1 MEKWYN
7 KIIEKLSEY
16 QDEIIFVI
24 DDNDLLANDFLAKQL
39 SKKFDELYYYK
50 MELKLR
56 KKIKNL
62 NSSLLVIVESNRDL
76 SSYFLDHFRIIK
88 ISLEDVFPLLN
99 ENAIDWM
106 SDSEIRELYNN
117 YKHNFKRYEKLK
129 YNESLKYVLKNLYSF
144 SLPIENSEALI
155 SLLIKYY
162 FNHQKL
168 NGAIRKI
175 VLEDGKNLNININ
188 NLTNQ
193 KSFFNW
199 LEKQWYEYIVNQNS
213 KLNFDDKKIQ
223 YILDNCFEQGY
234 MKKLDLMSENINIEY
249 VKNKI
254 TNNFSLNSG
263 IINFD
268 KLSIK
273 EFFEKEYDLL
283 NSLLDKEINSIG
295 WGNIAKKWSHLVY
308 LNENNKLDNDLD
320 GLAKRVDNKFLNFIV
335 NEYNDLV
342 YDQRFQYAPLNSE
355 ILTNLLKDDQKI
367 ALICLDGMSYKDWFV
382 VKSYLDSN
390 LDLKLHEHFSY
401 AIIPTITSYSRRA
414 IFSAKTPLEDDGRF
428 NEKKLFRKK
437 ILKNKKTKKK
447 NIFFDRTNEPDIFE
461 LLGYEYIGLIYNFI
475 DEIAHQATS
484 ERLKFNNLINFLN
497 ESKFSAVINNLLDK
511 NFRVYL
517 CSDHGNLYC
526 KGNGFNPSRDLIE
539 KRASRS
545 VLYRSWELADNEEFE
560 NKLVLNFPNIIGEE
574 YILTM
579 KNRRKLGNSEAGFT
593 HGGVNIEEVIIPFIE
608 VIG

>member
-1 MEKWYN
+1 
-7 KIIEKLSEY
+7 
-16 QDEIIFVI
+16 
-24 DDNDLLANDFLAKQL
+24 
-39 SKKFDELYYYK
+39 
-50 MELKLR
+50 
-56 KKIKNL
+56 NL
-62 NSSLLVIVESNRDL
+62 
-76 SSYFLDHFRIIK
+76 
-88 ISLEDVFPLLN
+88 
-99 ENAIDWM
+99 
-106 SDSEIRELYNN
+106 
-117 YKHNFKRYEKLK
+117 
-129 YNESLKYVLKNLYSF
+129 
-144 SLPIENSEALI
+144 EALV

-168 NGAIRKI
+168 NGAIKKL
-175 VLEDGKNLNININ
+175 VTENFTKFNVNIN

-193 KSFFNW
+193 DSFFTW
-199 LEKQWYEYIVNQNS
+199 LEDQWYQYIINQDS

-234 MKKLDLMSENINIEY
+234 MKKLDLMGENIDIDY
-249 VKNKI
+249 IKSKI
-254 TNNFSLNSG
+254 TNNFSFNSG

-273 EFFEKEYDLL
+273 EFFDKEYNLL
-283 NSLLDKEINSIG
+283 DSLLDQELNSIT

-308 LNENNKLDNDLD
+308 LNENNKLNNDLS
-320 GLAKRVDNKFLNFIV
+320 GLAKQVDNKFLNFIV
-335 NEYNDLV
+335 NEYDDLV
-342 YDQRFQYAPLNSE
+342 YDQRFQYAPLNNE
-355 ILTNLLKDDQKI
+355 IIPNLLKDGQKT

-382 VKSYLDSN
+382 VKKYLDKN
-390 LDLKLHEHFSY
+390 LDLKYHEHFSY

-414 IFSAKTPLEDDGRF
+414 IFSAKTPLEDDGRYD
-428 NEKKLFRKK
+428 EEKLFKSNIK
-437 ILKNKKTKKK
+437 NKEKLKNQK
-447 NIFFDRTNEPDIFE
+447 IFFDRTNEPKVFE
-461 LLGYEYIGLIYNFI
+461 LLGYKYIGLIYNFI

-484 ERLKFNNLINFLN
+484 ERLKFNNLKNFLN

-526 KGNGFNPSRDLIE
+526 EGNGFNPSRDLIE

-545 VLYRSWELADNEEFE
+545 VLYRSRELADNEEFE
-560 NKLVLNFPNIIGEE
+560 KKLVLNFPNIIGEE

-579 KNRRKLGNSEAGFT
+579 KNRRKFGNSEPGFT